1 MRYAGQCYP
10 GIEAVMHIGRPEF
23 ENSIA
28 LAFVRRK
35 RFCMKLW
42 RQLRTI
48 RNWRISEWTGNSS
61 VLRINRASRTVS
73 KHIFHLNL
81 IPSAVTTRS
90 DRPQIVSIKQHL
102 TRVN

>member
-42 RQLRTI
+42 
-48 RNWRISEWTGNSS
+48 
-61 VLRINRASRTVS
+61 
-73 KHIFHLNL
+73 
-81 IPSAVTTRS
+81 PSA
-90 DRPQIVSIKQHL
+90 
-102 TRVN
+102 